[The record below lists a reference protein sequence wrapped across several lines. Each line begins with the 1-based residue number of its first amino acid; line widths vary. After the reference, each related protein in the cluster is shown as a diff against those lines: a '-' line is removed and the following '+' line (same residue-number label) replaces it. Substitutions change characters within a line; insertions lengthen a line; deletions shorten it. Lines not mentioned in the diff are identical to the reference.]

1 MKYLYTLIS
10 TILISPVFAT
20 SHTAELAKFS
30 MENSWWAS
38 VTDAWW
44 PIMSFVMGLVDGFN
58 PCAMWTLFI
67 LIGFLL
73 AMDDTQK
80 RWWIGEIFIG
90 SSAIIYMAALLAYFF
105 GFKAITSN
113 IASSAMDWVF
123 IAIGLTAIIT
133 GIITILNSRKKGVD
147 CEVRDAE
154 SKKKFSLKLQ
164 KILNRE
170 KFIFVIIGV
179 VILAFSV
186 NAFELLCSIA
196 IPTIYTA
203 SMLDLHLP
211 LWKNLAGITI
221 YDFAYVLDDVVV
233 FYIAM
238 KTLSL
243 KVFSP
248 KLVQTANFVGGLLLL
263 VLGVALL
270 IDSQLF
276 IEIFG

>member
-1 MKYLYTLIS
+1 MKKLLSLFLLFLS
-10 TILISPVFAT
+10 TPALAT
-20 SHTAELAKFS
+20 SGAENLAKFS
-30 MENSWWAS
+30 MENAWWSS

-73 AMDDTQK
+73 AMKDKSKQY
-80 RWWIGEIFIG
+80 WIGGIFIG
-90 SSAIIYMAALLAYFF
+90 SSAIIYLGALLTYFF
-105 GFKAITSN
+105 GFREITEN
-113 IASSAMDWVF
+113 LATSSMDWVF
-123 IAIGLTAIIT
+123 LAIGIISIVT
-133 GIITILNSRKKGVD
+133 GIITLLNSKNKGVE
-147 CEVRDAE
+147 CEVRDVE
-154 SKKKFSLKLQ
+154 NKKKFSLKIQ

-170 KFIFVIIGV
+170 KFVFVLIGV

-186 NAFELLCSIA
+186 NAFELLCSVA

-203 SMLDLHLP
+203 SMLDLGLP

-221 YDFAYVLDDVVV
+221 YDLAYILDDVIV
-233 FYIAM
+233 FIIAM

-263 VLGVALL
+263 LLGALL
-270 IDSQLF
+270 LFDSTLF
-276 IEIFG
+276 VEIFG

>member
-30 MENSWWAS
+30 MENSWWS
-38 VTDAWW
+38 GVTDAWW

-73 AMDDTQK
+73 AMDDVKK
-80 RWWIGEIFIG
+80 RWWIGGIFIG

-154 SKKKFSLKLQ
+154 SKKAFSQKLQ
-164 KILNRE
+164 SILNRE

-203 SMLDLHLP
+203 AMLDLHLP

-221 YDFAYVLDDVVV
+221 YDFAYILDDMVV

-263 VLGVALL
+263 VLGIALL
-270 IDSQLF
+270 FDSQSF

>member
-1 MKYLYTLIS
+1 MQYFYSLLSI
-10 TILISPVFAT
+10 ILVSPVFA
-20 SHTAELAKFS
+20 SSGAENLAKFS
-30 MENSWWAS
+30 LENSWWAG

-73 AMDDTQK
+73 AMPDVKK
-80 RWWIGEIFIG
+80 RWWIGGIFIG
-90 SSAIIYMAALLAYFF
+90 SSALLYMGALLAYFF
-105 GFKAITSN
+105 GFKAVTSQ

-123 IAIGLTAIIT
+123 LAIGIIAVIT
-133 GIITILNSRKKGVD
+133 GIITLLNSRNKGIE
-147 CEVRDAE
+147 CEVQNAE
-154 SKKKFSLKLQ
+154 SKKKFSLKIEE
-164 KILNRE
+164 ILNRE

-196 IPTIYTA
+196 LPTIYTA

-221 YDFAYVLDDVVV
+221 YDFAYVLDDMIV

-248 KLVQTANFVGGLLLL
+248 KLVQTANFIGGLLLL
-263 VLGVALL
+263 LLGILL
-270 IDSQLF
+270 LYDSQLVV
-276 IEIFG
+276 EILN

>member
-1 MKYLYTLIS
+1 MKKFYSLALLLIS
-10 TILISPVFAT
+10 SPVFAD
-20 SHTAELAKFS
+20 SHTSALAKFS
-30 MENSWWAS
+30 MENTWWS
-38 VTDAWW
+38 GVTDAWW
-44 PIMSFVMGLVDGFN
+44 PIMSFVMGIVDGFN
-58 PCAMWTLFI
+58 PCAMWTLFV

-73 AMDDTQK
+73 AMDDVKK
-80 RWWIGEIFIG
+80 RWWIGGIFIG
-90 SSAIIYMAALLAYFF
+90 SSALIYLGALLAYFF
-105 GFKAITSN
+105 GFKAVTSN

-123 IAIGLTAIIT
+123 LAIGIIAIIT
-133 GIITILNSRKKGVD
+133 GIITILNSRKKSLD

-164 KILNRE
+164 NILNRE
-170 KFIFVIIGV
+170 KFVFVIIGV
-179 VILAFSV
+179 VVLAFSV

-221 YDFAYVLDDVVV
+221 YDFAYVLDDMVV

-243 KVFSP
+243 KIFSP

-263 VLGVALL
+263 ILGAALL
-270 IDSQLF
+270 FDSALF
-276 IEIFG
+276 VELFS